1 MSVLVQKLIGA
12 KNRFLVLVG
21 ILCLA
26 ACSAP
31 SPNFGEMSEKYASTL
46 VQYQMNMQ
54 LANIVRASTQRPMS
68 FLDIPNIT
76 GVGTITT
83 TVGASGSFYTNARS
97 ATSSL
102 FTPSAS
108 IAAANQFN
116 FSQSSL
122 DNSVFWKS
130 FLEEIPPSYMKYFIH
145 NHIPRELMLSLVVDS
160 IVITDPD
167 GTRHFYFNNPLLPG
181 YPEFQR
187 RLYKLI
193 DANLSVK
200 EVPEEVEE
208 GGPYSKEHMVKT
220 YGANF
225 KQVLSNQNKG
235 IRPVLIGNQTLYSV
249 IGFTKVFKLCID
261 NDHYDNFAKEEFG
274 PKLYCQAPPGQG
286 STTKK
291 DLKINIRST
300 RNIYDFLGQVVAAQL
315 SEKPYMVTL
324 PPTAYTTNLK
334 VGQSNQYAL
343 LVVEKDHRFQAN
355 EPKPFAAIESEDN
368 SYYSIPSQNNG
379 YSPTVIN
386 LLSQFLTLSK
396 SPGAIPASP
405 AVLIH

>member
-200 EVPEEVEE
+200 EVPEEIEE

-225 KQVLSNQNKG
+225 KQILSNQNKG
-235 IRPVLIGNQTLYSV
+235 VRPILIGNQTMYSIV
-249 IGFTKVFKLCID
+249 GFSKVFKLCID
-261 NDHYDNFAKEEFG
+261 NDHYENFVKEEFG
-274 PKLYCQAPPGQG
+274 PKLYCQAPPGQA
-286 STTKK
+286 SLSKK
-291 DLKINIRST
+291 DLKVNIRST

-315 SEKPYMVTL
+315 SEHPYMVTL
-324 PPTAYTTNLK
+324 PPTAYTNNLK
-334 VGQSNQYAL
+334 AGQSNQYAL
-343 LVVEKDHRFQAN
+343 LVVDKNRVYSPN
-355 EPKPFAAIESEDN
+355 EPKPFASIESEDDAF
-368 SYYSIPSQNNG
+368 YSIPSQNNG
-379 YSPTVIN
+379 YSPIVIN